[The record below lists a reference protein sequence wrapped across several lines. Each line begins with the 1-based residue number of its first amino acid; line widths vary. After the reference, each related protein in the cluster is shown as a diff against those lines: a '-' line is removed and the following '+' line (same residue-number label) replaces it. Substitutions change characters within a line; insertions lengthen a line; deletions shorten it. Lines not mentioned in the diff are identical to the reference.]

1 MAQNQGNQ
9 QGRAGRSGNQSGYKS
24 GNQKQGTGTARKSTL
39 QEDEKKSLSSGKGA
53 MNK

>member
-9 QGRAGRSGNQSGYKS
+9 QGRAGRSGNQSKS
-24 GNQKQGTGTARKSTL
+24 GNQKQGTGTSRKSTI
-39 QEDEKKSLSSGKGA
+39 QEDEKESSSSGKGA